1 MSTTATVRDERCGT
15 PAGYQAHTSAGTVH
29 CADCRQARREYENA
43 YDAHLTAVMARQSA
57 AVRAREKEQ
66 NDARYRAWVRLS
78 RMHPAEYAAL
88 YAEELG

>member
-29 CADCRQARREYENA
+29 CADCRQARREYQRRR
-43 YDAHLTAVMARQSA
+43 RQSA

-66 NDARYRAWVRLS
+66 NDARHRAWVRLS